1 MTINRQTQLS
11 ANIVAFCRF
20 LRKNGFNI
28 GMAEEKDAL
37 QAMEIL
43 QPYNSP
49 QQLQLCLQ
57 TALCRSPLQ
66 LQKFPEL
73 YNQYWRELDK
83 AIDSKIKEILE
94 EKEKPRPSNNQK
106 ISFQALKN
114 WLNGNR
120 NKEEEEVASYSDIEA
135 KGIAN
140 FPDFDENELK
150 EVFRWVKKLVDKIAN
165 RRSRR
170 FQTTHQKQQIDLQK
184 TIRQNIVRQA
194 EIVKIAYRK
203 KKKNELKVVVLCDVS
218 RSMELYSQFFIQFMY
233 AFQKLFPTVH
243 TFAFSTKLQ
252 YISKELTTQ
261 SLQQSLQNITE
272 KVNTWSGG
280 TKIGESLQQFN
291 REFSHKMLDS
301 KTLVIILSDGWDT
314 GDSELVSENMRFLHR
329 KALKV
334 LWLNPL
340 AGSSDWTP
348 EVVGMKTAMP
358 YIDLLLP
365 FHNLES
371 LEKLVKEV
379 RL

>member
-1 MTINRQTQLS
+1 MTNRQTQLS

-28 GMAEEKDAL
+28 GIAEEKDAL
-37 QAMEIL
+37 QAMEII
-43 QPYNSP
+43 QPYESP
-49 QQLQLCLQ
+49 EQLQLCLQ
-57 TALCRSPLQ
+57 TALCRTPLQ
-66 LQKFPEL
+66 LQKFPKL
-73 YNQYWRELDK
+73 YHQYWRELDR
-83 AIDSKIKEILE
+83 AVDSKIKEVLE
-94 EKEKPRPSNNQK
+94 EKEKPKPSNQQK

-120 NKEEEEVASYSDIEA
+120 NEEEEEVASYSNVEA
-135 KGIAN
+135 KGGGE
-140 FPDFDENELK
+140 FPDFDEDELK
-150 EVFRWVKKLVDKIAN
+150 EVFKWVKKLVDKIAN

-170 FQTTHQKQQIDLQK
+170 FQTTHQKEQIDLKK

-194 EIVKIAYRK
+194 EIVNIAYRK

-218 RSMELYSQFFIQFMY
+218 RSMALYSQFFIQFMF
-233 AFQKLFPTVH
+233 AFQKLFPKVQ
-243 TFAFSTKLQ
+243 TFAFSTKL
-252 YISKELTTQ
+252 YPISKELT
-261 SLQQSLQNITE
+261 QQSLQKSVKDVIQ
-272 KVNTWSGG
+272 KVDTWSGG
-280 TKIGESLQQFN
+280 TKIGASLQQFN
-291 REFSHKMLDS
+291 QEFSHKMLDS

-348 EVVGMKTAMP
+348 EVVGMKAAMP

-371 LEKLVKEV
+371 LERVVKEM
-379 RL
+379 RF